1 MPGAWQ
7 MGKNNSPDPVL
18 PQNIEAERS
27 VLGAILVSNSTLE
40 IAAKIV
46 SPADFYHAHHEKIFR
61 SMLAMHESAQPID
74 LVTVC
79 DFLAKY
85 KQLDNAGGAAYL
97 SQLMDGCIS
106 LPAHVQYHAEIIR
119 EKASLRRIIKQI
131 ESLQTQ
137 AIEGLYSAGALTE
150 KLQQFTQAESA
161 IVLKANG
168 NGNGNGHLG
177 HDLMEFLSIDFPVP
191 EHLIEGLIPRGDKAM
206 IVAMPHRM
214 KSWFTTGLALAA
226 TTAGTVLGKLEVPK
240 PVRTILVQVEDAP
253 GEVQKRLRAFL
264 ATPQFL
270 NCDPKNLRIIDRT
283 EFVEFNAEW
292 CEKFV
297 KMACEWKADLIIFD
311 VLRKFFVSH
320 GDINSSTDTAVF
332 LEIIDRIRYTTGAAV
347 MLVHHENRK
356 EAELM
361 WASAGSYNL
370 PGWATS
376 VIQFKKKTEEKGV
389 TRVEIEVDNK
399 FANSLEPM
407 RMVLDFN
414 SANPLQLEALE
425 EGTGFRE
432 AMDALGSHWTL
443 RDLMEVLQ
451 ATRSSANRRLKKWIE
466 AGQVVKVTG
475 KKGRGGTATYQEQS
489 LI

>member
-27 VLGAILVSNSTLE
+27 VLGAVLLSNDSIE
-40 IAAKIV
+40 IAEKIV
-46 SPADFYHAHHEKIFR
+46 QPEDFFHTHHKKIFQ
-61 SMLAMHESAQPID
+61 SMLAMRAGAQPID
-74 LVTVC
+74 LVTIT
-79 DFLAKY
+79 DFLHRNR
-85 KQLDNAGGAAYL
+85 QLDNAGGAAYI
-97 SQLMDGCIS
+97 SQLMDGV
-106 LPAHVQYHAEIIR
+106 PHVTNIEHYASIVK
-119 EKASLRRIIKQI
+119 EKASRRRIIRMLAD
-131 ESLQTQ
+131 LQEE
-137 AIEGLYSAGALTE
+137 AIQDLEPLEHITRKIDSFSKGETAL
-150 KLQQFTQAESA
+150 
-161 IVLKANG
+161 VANG
-168 NGNGNGHLG
+168 NGNGNGHIG
-177 HDLMEFLSIDFPVP
+177 HDLMDFLKIDFPQP
-191 EHLIEGLIPRGDKAM
+191 EHLVEGMIPKGDKIM

-226 TTAGTVLGKLEVPK
+226 TRAGTVLGKLEVPK
-240 PVRTILVQVEDAP
+240 PVRTILVQVEDSP

-264 ATPQFL
+264 ATSQFT
-270 NCDPKNLRIIDRT
+270 NCDPDNLRIIDRT
-283 EFVEFNAEW
+283 EFTEFSAEW
-292 CEKFV
+292 CERFV
-297 KMACEWKADLIIFD
+297 RQATEWKADLIIFD
-311 VLRKFFVSH
+311 VLRKFFVTH

-347 MLVHHENRK
+347 ILVHHENRK

-376 VIQFKKKTEEKGV
+376 VIQFKKKTEDKGI

-407 RMVLDFN
+407 RMVLDF
-414 SANPLQLEALE
+414 SSSNPLQLEALE

-451 ATRSSANRRLKKWIE
+451 ATRTSSQRRLKKWIE
-466 AGQVVKVTG
+466 GGQVEKVGGG
-475 KKGRGGTATYQEQS
+475 KKGRGGTATYQE
-489 LI
+489 IVTIP